1 MSRQRKYVTT
11 TLVSL
16 SLVAGGALV
25 TAPQA
30 QASGVHGLRCGKEWL
45 KELDTSGENIDIE
58 YANCIGWTKTRFRAE
73 GYGRVLDGGGS
84 RKVDAF
90 IVEMRVD
97 RGNVT
102 IQRSRCNFTK
112 AINTHDGVN
121 TDCNSK
127 AVIGRKGLT
136 GDSRIYIDL
145 DSDGRGGKWYNLA
158 GSGRA

>member
-1 MSRQRKYVTT
+1 M
-11 TLVSL
+11 SL
-16 SLVAGGALV
+16 SLAAGGVLV

-30 QASGVHGLRCGKEWL
+30 QAGGVHGLRCGKTWM

-58 YANCIGWTKTRFRAE
+58 YANCIGWTQTRFRAE
-73 GYGRVLDGGGS
+73 GSGRVLDGGGA

-97 RGNVT
+97 RGSVT
-102 IQRSRCNFTK
+102 VQRSRCNFTK
-112 AINTHDGVN
+112 RVN
-121 TDCNSK
+121 AQDVANIDCNSK

-158 GSGRA
+158 GSGLA